1 MSQSCHE
8 ELLVAS
14 RQQDLSSADVYN
26 STVIEDLLFLD
37 AWEGGQ
43 AKSLSAYFRA
53 RQIRRAN
60 PVRSVA
66 RKKAQIR
73 CCCDC

>member
-1 MSQSCHE
+1 MSQFCHE
-8 ELLVAS
+8 ELLVAPQ
-14 RQQDLSSADVYN
+14 RQDLSRADAFN
-26 STVIEDLLFLD
+26 PTVIEDLLFLD

-60 PVRSVA
+60 AVRA
-66 RKKAQIR
+66 GEGE
-73 CCCDC
+73 

>member
-1 MSQSCHE
+1 MSQSRRE

-14 RQQDLSSADVYN
+14 QRQDLRNANVFN
-26 STVIEDLLFLD
+26 STVIEDLMFID

-60 PVRSVA
+60 PVQA
-66 RKKAQIR
+66 REGE
-73 CCCDC
+73 